1 MDNEKINGVPEEE
14 TELQETEE
22 VNETVQEESV
32 PEEAPEETAEESAEK
47 SEEELPEKP
56 AEEAGEEQE
65 EISDE
70 AEAAPEDAA
79 EETEE
84 MAEDT
89 SAETEE
95 DPEEEIAEE
104 QEEEIEENELC
115 GCCGEK
121 RSEEGSDYCA
131 DCEAKMLSRKIPFFA
146 WLGGLIVVVLS
157 VFALAL
163 ATLVAAPSIK
173 VARGDAFARD
183 NCWYSAYREYSD
195 VNSVIAELNSIIGEE
210 TPFIK
215 MGNGLVYKIID
226 TVANTASPLDAIGVA
241 DSLLGQNST
250 ETHSALKKYS
260 KLRSE
265 YMATYELLEPTLTAM
280 QYGGASFE
288 TTVESFERFRDEEG
302 VSKVLVDYF
311 IFTAAVYYG
320 EDVNVRLESL
330 DALDKTAKESGEDY
344 SWLYYQDYADVLFEA
359 GQSEKAAEYVDA
371 LIESDK
377 TKFGAFELK
386 IRMALSEGNL
396 DGANAVLE
404 EFKKYNEGY
413 DTAYVLEST
422 LLRVSGKTEEAKLLI
437 TEALEEYSS
446 VPELYRQL
454 ALIYLMEGDI
464 DKAYETADEAV
475 YNALYLYN
483 YMNDRSTITAQL
495 VNTAYVC
502 DVLAEKNGSASAGS
516 SMWIS
521 QLIDGMVD
529 EDLPEKVL
537 QAVNGEKT
545 WKEILTEG
553 ECDLI

>member
-32 PEEAPEETAEESAEK
+32 PEEAPEETAEESVEA
-47 SEEELPEKP
+47 SEEEIS
-56 AEEAGEEQE
+56 EEN
-65 EISDE
+65 
-70 AEAAPEDAA
+70 A

-84 MAEDT
+84 KIAEE
-89 SAETEE
+89 S
-95 DPEEEIAEE
+95 EEISEETAEEIIEE
-104 QEEEIEENELC
+104 QEEEIEEDELC
-115 GCCGEK
+115 ECCGEK
-121 RSEEGSDYCA
+121 HKEEGGDYCA
-131 DCEAKMLSRKIPFFA
+131 DCEAAMLSRKIPFFA
-146 WLGGLIVVVLS
+146 WLCGLVVIVIS

-173 VARGDAFARD
+173 VARGDGFAND
-183 NCWYSAYREYSD
+183 NCWYSAYKEYSE
-195 VNSVIAELNSIIGEE
+195 VNSVISELNSILGEE

-215 MGNGLVYKIID
+215 MGTGLVYKIID

-250 ETHSALKKYS
+250 ETHAALKKYS
-260 KLRSE
+260 KLRAE
-265 YMATYELLEPTLTAM
+265 YMATYELLEPSLTAM

-288 TTVESFERFRDEEG
+288 TTVESFERSRDNEK

-320 EDVNVRLESL
+320 EDVNVRLEYL
-330 DALDKTAKESGEDY
+330 DALDKTVKESGEDY

-359 GQSEKAAEYVDA
+359 GQTEKASEYIDA
-371 LIESDK
+371 IIESDK

-386 IRMALSEGNL
+386 IRMELSEG
-396 DGANAVLE
+396 DIEGASAVLE

-422 LLRVSGKTEEAKLLI
+422 LLRVSGKTEEAKVLI
-437 TEALEEYSS
+437 TEALEQYDS
-446 VPELYRQL
+446 VPELHRQL

-464 DKAYETADEAV
+464 DKAYQSADNAV

-483 YMNDRSTITAQL
+483 YMNDRSTITPQL
-495 VNTAYVC
+495 INTAYVC
-502 DVLAEKNGSASAGS
+502 DVLAKKNGSAAAGS

-529 EDLPEKVL
+529 EELSERVL

-545 WKEILTEG
+545 WKEVLTEG

>member
-1 MDNEKINGVPEEE
+1 MDNEKINGVPEKE
-14 TELQETEE
+14 TELAETEE
-22 VNETVQEESV
+22 VNETVQEEAT
-32 PEEAPEETAEESAEK
+32 EETAEESEEISEGTDAESEEENPEETAEEN
-47 SEEELPEKP
+47 EEEPSENPE
-56 AEEAGEEQE
+56 E
-65 EISDE
+65 SDE
-70 AEAAPEDAA
+70 
-79 EETEE
+79 EET
-84 MAEDT
+84 AED
-89 SAETEE
+89 
-95 DPEEEIAEE
+95 EIC
-104 QEEEIEENELC
+104 QF
-115 GCCGEK
+115 CGEK
-121 RSEEGSDYCA
+121 RRGEDSDYCA

-146 WLGGLIVVVLS
+146 WLCGLAVIVVS

-173 VARGDAFARD
+173 VSRGDSFARD
-183 NCWYSAYREYSD
+183 NCWYSAYKEYSE
-195 VNSVIAELNSIIGEE
+195 VNSVVSELTSIIGEE
-210 TPFIK
+210 SPFIK

-250 ETHSALKKYS
+250 ETHPALKKYS
-260 KLRSE
+260 KLRAE
-265 YMATYELLEPTLTAM
+265 YMATYEVLEPSLTAM

-288 TTVESFERFRDEEG
+288 TTVESFEHSRDNEK

-320 EDVNVRLESL
+320 EDVDVRLEFL
-330 DALDKTAKESGEDY
+330 DNLDKTAKESGEDY

-359 GQSEKAAEYVDA
+359 GQAEKAYEYVDA
-371 LIESDK
+371 LIERDK

-386 IRMALSEGNL
+386 IRMELSEG
-396 DGANAVLE
+396 DIEGAFAVLE

-422 LLRVSGKTEEAKLLI
+422 LLRASGKTEEAKVLI

-446 VPELYRQL
+446 VPELHRQL
-454 ALIYLMEGDI
+454 ALIYLMEGNI
-464 DKAYETADEAV
+464 DKAYETADTAV

-483 YMNDRSTITAQL
+483 YMNDRSTITPQL
-495 VNTAYVC
+495 INTAYLC
-502 DVLAEKNGSASAGS
+502 DLLAKKNGSAVAGS

-529 EDLPEKVL
+529 EDLPERVL

-545 WKEILTEG
+545 WEEVLTEG